1 MEPHFDDAFA
11 VISDE
16 MRMRFFSLTFLLL
29 ILFIIAVDLND
40 RRVFEG
46 SIERVQQ
53 QINTSN

>member
-11 VISDE
+11 VISEE
-16 MRMRFFSLTFLLL
+16 MRMRLFSLTFLLL

-46 SIERVQQ
+46 RTAADKYI
-53 QINTSN
+53 

>member
-1 MEPHFDDAFA
+1 MELHFDDAFA

-40 RRVFEG
+40 RRVLEG
-46 SIERVQQ
+46 SIERGQQ

>member
-1 MEPHFDDAFA
+1 MESHFDDAFA

-46 SIERVQQ
+46 SIERGQQ